1 MRILKNKIARASKL
15 PSTSSSEKASTLFES
30 DEQILLTSKRPIPPK
45 PITENNA
52 HPKRKS
58 QKRNSDA
65 RRHKLANKNIIKNFG
80 RAIANF
86 AASDIAFPYLEPLLK
101 EKNVN
106 WKDFVHYALSMRDFI
121 QNIETFRDS
130 MLRNEYEPKEKEDYK
145 EFFRMAAE
153 IFMKYFSVNW
163 VFTGKMLYKME
174 YLKIRGALLRRI
186 KNPSSFINLK
196 SKRK

>member
-1 MRILKNKIARASKL
+1 
-15 PSTSSSEKASTLFES
+15 
-30 DEQILLTSKRPIPPK
+30 
-45 PITENNA
+45 
-52 HPKRKS
+52 
-58 QKRNSDA
+58 
-65 RRHKLANKNIIKNFG
+65 
-80 RAIANF
+80 
-86 AASDIAFPYLEPLLK
+86 
-101 EKNVN
+101 
-106 WKDFVHYALSMRDFI
+106 MRDFI